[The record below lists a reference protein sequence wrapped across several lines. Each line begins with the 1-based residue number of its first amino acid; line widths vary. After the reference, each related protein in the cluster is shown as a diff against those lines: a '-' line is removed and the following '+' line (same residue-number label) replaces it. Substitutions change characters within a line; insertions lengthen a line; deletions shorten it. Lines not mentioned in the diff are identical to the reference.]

1 MKTVIIAIAL
11 IACFS
16 SPAHAQLNVELLH
29 QLVQHS
35 KDEHSRQETARNRQA
50 LTSANEEVNRGEMG
64 KLKTRYRELQSRFHT
79 LGIVLQGLSMGI
91 ESAPIIND
99 IIAQQ
104 RRIIGIASDHP
115 EFALLALDTEKD
127 MVDRAIQ
134 LGRYLTGLFVSIG
147 DLNQMKAS
155 DRRILF
161 SHVIAELRA
170 ISGASRG
177 LANTMYYSTR
187 RRLLQSMNP
196 FADFINEDKRIVES
210 ILRRLEDF
218 RP

>member
-1 MKTVIIAIAL
+1 MRKFIIA
-11 IACFS
+11 FS
-16 SPAHAQLNVELLH
+16 LVAFGLSSAQAQLNVELIH

-35 KDEHSRQETARNRQA
+35 KDEHGKQQTARNRQA
-50 LTSANEEVNRGEMG
+50 LTSTNEEVNRGQMNT
-64 KLKTRYRELQSRFHT
+64 LKTRYRELHSRFHT
-79 LGIVLQGLSMGI
+79 LGLVLQGLSMGI
-91 ESAPIIND
+91 ESTPIIND

-115 EFALLALDTEKD
+115 EFALLSLDSERG

-134 LGRYLTGLFVSIG
+134 LGKYLTGLIISVG

-161 SHVIAELRA
+161 GHVISELRA

>member
-1 MKTVIIAIAL
+1 MRTFIIAFAMIASV
-11 IACFS
+11 S
-16 SPAHAQLNVELLH
+16 STVYAQLNVELLH

-50 LTSANEEVNRGEMG
+50 ITSANEEVNRGEMG
-64 KLKTRYRELQSRFHT
+64 KLKTKYRELQSRFHT
-79 LGIVLQGLSMGI
+79 LGLVLQGLSMGI

-99 IIAQQ
+99 IVAQQ
-104 RRIIGIASDHP
+104 RRIIGIATDHP
-115 EFALLALDTEKD
+115 EFALLALDAEKG

-134 LGRYLTGLFVSIG
+134 LGRYLTGLFVSLG

-161 SHVIAELRA
+161 GHVIGELRA

-187 RRLLQSMNP
+187 RKLLQPMNP
-196 FADFINEDKRIVES
+196 FEDFINEDKRIVES
-210 ILRRLEDF
+210 IMRRLEDF
-218 RP
+218 KP

>member
-1 MKTVIIAIAL
+1 MKTLIIAIAL
-11 IACFS
+11 IASFS
-16 SPAHAQLNVELLH
+16 SPSYAQLNVELLH

-50 LTSANEEVNRGEMG
+50 ITSANEEVNRSEMG

-127 MVDRAIQ
+127 IVHRAIQ
-134 LGRYLTGLFVSIG
+134 LGKYLTGLFISIG

-161 SHVIAELRA
+161 GHVIAELRA

-177 LANTMYYSTR
+177 LANSMYYSTR
-187 RRLLQSMNP
+187 RKLLQSMNP

-218 RP
+218 KP